1 MIFGG
6 FFFEE
11 SNSNF
16 IIHNWQLVVST
27 FNLMIALDIVVSSFA
42 LVTVNNNVMLV
53 MITNKY

>member
-1 MIFGG
+1 MIIGG

-16 IIHNWQLVVST
+16 IIYNWQLVVST
-27 FNLMIALDIVVSSFA
+27 FNLMIALDTVVSSFA